1 MRSKTKYFIIA
12 LLFALIAFTGVGVSK
27 WNIHIQQQFNDPFK
41 AVDHVTAAPIIG
53 RYIRIQNAETE
64 DVLPGAD
71 LTYNGNPY
79 TVTVTNNGNSGETN
93 ASTWTEWQD
102 TGLTFTYSYTGTTAG
117 GANYSSENAPKD
129 AGTYTCKITAVA
141 GTGSDAS
148 AKTAAKE
155 LNIYTA
161 SDGSNYAAEISFVV
175 KQKEG
180 AITGNIT
187 SSDKPSAANLSTFT
201 QKVAPLAETTGTTRA
216 TDPVSIY
223 FEPTISEADKLSA
236 LFVPQKDG
244 NNLPYYDAKY
254 NGATKQL
261 TLDARFETGVVVAAD
276 VDTTGIEFE
285 FKDADGKAL
294 TDLTNASNDKIY
306 TATAKSTN
314 PNYKVINYEFR
325 FKIVQ
330 RIITV
335 TIATDHTS
343 VYGDPIQDYNYTGSD
358 LASGDDIKDIVSI
371 TVKNASG
378 EVVTLSETSNA
389 GTYTM
394 QGAQRN
400 DNQTAKNYSVT
411 TITEGRYEITKRPLK
426 VTIDNATSVY
436 GDPIAALT
444 CTGDNL
450 VNSDDIYD
458 IVSLSTT
465 AKATS
470 NVGPYNIEGVQLTS
484 AVANNYEVTFANNGT
499 YTITKRPITV
509 KIDDKS
515 SIYGNDIETLT
526 CSTNPQDNVAINDGL
541 NNIVSLSTEA
551 SATAACGTYPIT
563 GTQLTNGVALNY
575 TVTFENGT
583 YAITKRTISLTYE
596 KDTFTY
602 TGNVQHPT
610 VELNNKASHDTLEK
624 VISVAY
630 NGGTDVGSYKATI
643 TLTDTTNYQ
652 WAEGTATEIPFTITP
667 ADITATVSPYT
678 GTYDNAEHPIA
689 TVNSTTVGGQTATI
703 KYTLDGTEY
712 NSAPNIKDA
721 GSYTF
726 TVTITAPNH
735 NEWTGSYTAT
745 IQKIKLAKPTRGSNA
760 QFTFNG
766 EPITYYPDG
775 FDSATMNITGNTQ
788 TNRGRHSTVTTLKDP
803 DNYEWSD
810 GTNGSVTIPFTID
823 YLTFNPTKTEKTFT
837 YNGSNQYND
846 ILTNGV
852 KDGQNNDEYYSKYLN
867 VAVEKGGTTV
877 TDCIDAGDYTFV
889 FTLKDSNNTTF
900 FGSDTEVRLTFTIS
914 KATIDLN
921 GFSPVWECFDGDSKV
936 SFTGTPPTAS
946 HTGNELRV
954 EISNLNTISLPT
966 GITGVDVT
974 TLITIN
980 YTGNTGNSE
989 GDYTANA
996 TISPAD
1002 ANNYTVINMPAG
1014 GYTLDWKISTIITVT
1029 VPTNGNSYTY
1039 TGENQYDAILRD
1051 FGFDDATMNVTV
1063 TGKDNATVT
1072 ECVNAGTY
1080 TFTFTLPNT
1089 TDYVWSDGSTAPIE
1103 RTATISPADITAT
1116 VTPYT
1121 ETYDGQAHDI
1131 ATVTNVVTVGGQTA
1145 TITYTLEGATPTNSV
1160 PQITNAGSY
1169 NFTVT
1174 ISAPNHNDLTVTDT
1188 ATIGKIQL
1196 EKTTADTTEFI
1207 YNGAPQTYNPTN
1219 FDSATMTISGHE
1231 QTNADTYTVTVSIT
1245 DKNNYVWKD
1254 GKDTDVTFEFEIKAK
1269 AITVT
1274 WSTTPLTYKG
1284 TNQIPEYTLSD
1295 TLCGSDTLTTTVEQG
1310 NAVVTSYA
1318 NAGSYS
1324 VTLSA
1329 TSNYTL
1335 TNPTTNFTIN
1345 PKTLTITNTIIEL
1358 GYNEVTTNGAVSR
1371 AWKDVETT
1379 LRKKITLDGVV
1390 GSDNVTVITKTL
1402 TNGDITYNYNGATS
1416 YTATYPNN
1424 YNNTSVTSNFVGST
1438 YQATSLALINNDNNN
1453 YVLAENS
1460 TYYLKYKTV
1469 WHQASGNID
1478 AYDNSTLYT
1487 IEDALN
1493 AHSSGTIIVELNTS
1507 FTGVEIAK
1515 AMGYLDDSGN
1525 PKDNYYNVRCTLLVP
1540 YAATANIKE
1549 GDKNIFSNAKESGGS
1564 YNTGSISDAN
1574 DRACTTATTA
1584 KTTAPNRNGGYSAL
1598 VIPGNL
1604 NINVTGTLTVNAAI
1618 VMTTSASSYV
1628 CGSYYGEMIV
1638 NSNAKITIESG
1649 ATFNCIGFS
1658 RGSGSIVAN
1667 SNSKVN
1673 EPLSLTGYKG
1683 HDATLAMSDLTFPIN
1698 QFTLANLSCKVTLKN
1713 GANYY
1718 GKGYLHVHL
1727 GSGSTAIDLYIVKT
1741 VNLLGTTSSFFVQ
1754 LDSGEFAKSI
1764 DESTGKINFDING
1777 NVSINNMNI
1786 YNEKVPLYGRINIS
1800 TEGRQIPLAG
1810 HFKFDV
1816 QSGTMTIPSGVE
1828 LKFLPGAE
1836 LTVNADAN
1844 LVVNGGIYSYGGNN
1858 VTFPDGYSQFKDGNK
1873 AYPVTATANCYR
1885 IAPTLDYTA
1894 TKPATF
1900 TIEGTATFNNGSTFG
1915 VEISGLLGGKLV
1927 INTSNVSGT
1936 VVEDNTVGSTANMY
1950 NVTLPSRGLNED
1962 SSLTPLKQGE
1972 WSYSDGKWVGNY
1984 YQIIYNANGDS
1995 NAAPAYL
2002 SGEFSDVYAPAP
2014 ITSST
2019 ITTPNPTRIYHNFT
2033 GWYYDAECTQKVGEA
2048 EHATPG
2054 AGDVINVYAGWSPIV
2069 YTVHFE
2075 VDRAGYS
2082 DEELGMPSGV
2092 TYSYGTTC
2100 VLPQPNF
2107 NIVGLEF
2114 SGWTIKS
2121 DYTGDISE
2129 ITTDNIASLNITG
2142 ATITLYGLFKQ
2153 EDLITVRFNRN
2164 ANLYATEVEAQHK
2177 LNSLYTGDELA
2188 TVSSQVGGTVSLN
2201 NATSVL
2207 QGIDD
2212 NQHEYYFNGWN
2223 TKADGS
2229 GKTFTDTTVI
2239 EESDLTDGSLTLYA
2253 QWAQKAMIH
2262 AECFK
2267 DPKNVLSTVEIKLT
2281 PEGETTITIPSNEP
2295 ATVAYYYYRPDTKIG
2310 YVLRNDGARVSSG
2323 NRKITGTRN
2332 NEGDIAKTDFGK
2344 DEGSFYMPAAGGKPV
2359 YIRVDAN
2366 GSCVTP
2372 DTLVTLA
2379 DGTQKRIDQVTS
2391 SDYLM
2396 VWNFFEGKYEAVPA
2410 AIIFNHG
2417 YGYNTQIRL
2426 TFEDGTVVKVL
2437 NTHQFFNVE
2446 ENAFADIT
2454 AETVASY
2461 VGKHFVQRN
2470 GNSYRNVKLV
2480 SYEITEEY
2488 VEAYGIISALHY
2500 NIFVENMLS
2509 ADIMPADRPLFYY
2522 FAYGNDM
2529 KFDQAQMQADI
2540 EKYGLYTYED
2550 FADYLTYEQFV
2561 AFNVQ
2566 YMKISVGRG
2575 DYTYQGILDLIEYY
2589 LAGASNSDNSSDTG
2603 QNTSTDTSSEN
2614 SGEVPIPPDGAC
2626 DNALP
2631 PTNTAT
2637 GSTDEDSSDDKNGT
2651 GGTK

>member
-41 AVDHVTAAPIIG
+41 AVDHVTADPIIG

-79 TVTVTNNGNSGETN
+79 TVAVTNAGNSGETN

-102 TGLTFTYSYTGTTAG
+102 AGLTFTYSYTGTTAG
-117 GANYSSENAPKD
+117 GSNYSSKNAPKD

-141 GTGSDAS
+141 GGSDAS

-187 SSDKPSAANLSTFT
+187 SGDKPSAANLSTFA

-216 TDPVSIY
+216 TDPLSIY

-314 PNYKVINYEFR
+314 PNYKVTNYEFR

-335 TIATDHTS
+335 KIATDHTS

-436 GDPIAALT
+436 GDPIATLT
-444 CTGDNL
+444 CKGDNL

-470 NVGPYNIEGVQLTS
+470 NVGSYNIEGVQLTS
-484 AVANNYEVTFANNGT
+484 GVANNYEVTFANNGT

-526 CSTNPQDNVAINDGL
+526 CSTNPQDNVAINDEL

-1029 VPTNGNSYTY
+1029 VPTFTMPAEGLVYNGGNRYDDIISAFNGTYDSTKMTLEITKGGTTVGNVDEKPNCTNAGDYVFKFTINTKQYVWDTESIPSGAVISADGTTASVTVNIAKATISFTPVWGCFENGTEVTFTDNTVTY
-1039 TGENQYDAILRD
+1039 TGNAFTVQLKGLDTEKLNVEYRNNVQTNANTDGGKYTSTATVSPIDTDNYQITGNASCTIEWTISKKSVTLTWTNVDNRTYDDTIKNPTATYTDVNGNTVNANVSFKKDNTAATEVKNAGNYTATASISDNNYVISGEAMKTFTINKLSVYLSSGVIEKSYGETATLSIADICGYFRD
-1051 FGFDDATMNVTV
+1051 HSNTV
-1063 TGKDNATVT
+1063 NNATVANL
-1072 ECVNAGTY
+1072 VNSK
-1080 TFTFTLPNT
+1080 FT
-1089 TDYVWSDGSTAPIE
+1089 
-1103 RTATISPADITAT
+1103 ITAT
-1116 VTPYT
+1116 VKNYT
-1121 ETYDGQAHDI
+1121 SDVTKNDDLGLFSYTIDNNSSATY
-1131 ATVTNVVTVGGQTA
+1131 N
-1145 TITYTLEGATPTNSV
+1145 N
-1160 PQITNAGSY
+1160 
-1169 NFTVT
+1169 TVT
-1174 ISAPNHNDLTVTDT
+1174 I
-1188 ATIGKIQL
+1188 
-1196 EKTTADTTEFI
+1196 
-1207 YNGAPQTYNPTN
+1207 
-1219 FDSATMTISGHE
+1219 
-1231 QTNADTYTVTVSIT
+1231 
-1245 DKNNYVWKD
+1245 
-1254 GKDTDVTFEFEIKAK
+1254 
-1269 AITVT
+1269 
-1274 WSTTPLTYKG
+1274 
-1284 TNQIPEYTLSD
+1284 
-1295 TLCGSDTLTTTVEQG
+1295 
-1310 NAVVTSYA
+1310 
-1318 NAGSYS
+1318 
-1324 VTLSA
+1324 
-1329 TSNYTL
+1329 
-1335 TNPTTNFTIN
+1335 
-1345 PKTLTITNTIIEL
+1345 
-1358 GYNEVTTNGAVSR
+1358 
-1371 AWKDVETT
+1371 
-1379 LRKKITLDGVV
+1379 
-1390 GSDNVTVITKTL
+1390 TK
-1402 TNGDITYNYNGATS
+1402 
-1416 YTATYPNN
+1416 
-1424 YNNTSVTSNFVGST
+1424 GST
-1438 YQATSLALINNDNNN
+1438 YLVTISVTNNSPSNMSYDLNDTANGK
-1453 YVLAENS
+1453 L
-1460 TYYLKYKTV
+1460 YYKYKTV
-1469 WHQASGNID
+1469 KID
-1478 AYDNSTLYT
+1478 DVNSTTYYT
-1487 IEDALN
+1487 IEDAIS
-1493 AHSSGTIIVELNTS
+1493 ASGT
-1507 FTGVEIAK
+1507 
-1515 AMGYLDDSGN
+1515 
-1525 PKDNYYNVRCTLLVP
+1525 
-1540 YAATANIKE
+1540 
-1549 GDKNIFSNAKESGGS
+1549 NIFLESDS
-1564 YNTGSISDAN
+1564 
-1574 DRACTTATTA
+1574 
-1584 KTTAPNRNGGYSAL
+1584 
-1598 VIPGNL
+1598 
-1604 NINVTGTLTVNAAI
+1604 
-1618 VMTTSASSYV
+1618 TSASSYV
-1628 CGSYYGEMIV
+1628 VTAFSNVGCYSSTTFNCNKNITVPYAKGTTASSTQQKAGATNVGSVLIIQKGISLNLTSKTLDIQAIVAFIGSETCTTRARGVVMNHGTITANGSTITAYGYLKGSGTIELTNNSTVNDLFHIYDFKGGGNTLGIVGAYFMFGAVDIPRHNYFPINAYSVHNVSCKTKVNAGSYYKAHYEFEM
-1638 NSNAKITIESG
+1638 G
-1649 ATFNCIGFS
+1649 GDWF
-1658 RGSGSIVAN
+1658 
-1667 SNSKVN
+1667 
-1673 EPLSLTGYKG
+1673 TG
-1683 HDATLAMSDLTFPIN
+1683 
-1698 QFTLANLSCKVTLKN
+1698 
-1713 GANYY
+1713 
-1718 GKGYLHVHL
+1718 
-1727 GSGSTAIDLYIVKT
+1727 
-1741 VNLLGTTSSFFVQ
+1741 
-1754 LDSGEFAKSI
+1754 
-1764 DESTGKINFDING
+1764 
-1777 NVSINNMNI
+1777 
-1786 YNEKVPLYGRINIS
+1786 
-1800 TEGRQIPLAG
+1800 
-1810 HFKFDV
+1810 DV
-1816 QSGTMTIPSGVE
+1816 
-1828 LKFLPGAE
+1828 
-1836 LTVNADAN
+1836 
-1844 LVVNGGIYSYGGNN
+1844 
-1858 VTFPDGYSQFKDGNK
+1858 
-1873 AYPVTATANCYR
+1873 
-1885 IAPTLDYTA
+1885 
-1894 TKPATF
+1894 
-1900 TIEGTATFNNGSTFG
+1900 
-1915 VEISGLLGGKLV
+1915 
-1927 INTSNVSGT
+1927 T
-1936 VVEDNTVGSTANMY
+1936 VVGKES
-1950 NVTLPSRGLNED
+1950 D
-1962 SSLTPLKQGE
+1962 SSCLFKLSSGYIEK
-1972 WSYSDGKWVGNY
+1972 S
-1984 YQIIYNANGDS
+1984 
-1995 NAAPAYL
+1995 AAPAN
-2002 SGEFSDVYAPAP
+2002 SWATNPTAREQMN
-2014 ITSST
+2014 T
-2019 ITTPNPTRIYHNFT
+2019 ITGSNQKMGQKEKINIY
-2033 GWYYDAECTQKVGEA
+2033 GSV
-2048 EHATPG
+2048 
-2054 AGDVINVYAGWSPIV
+2054 
-2069 YTVHFE
+2069 
-2075 VDRAGYS
+2075 VDGIIKITAK
-2082 DEELGMPSGV
+2082 
-2092 TYSYGTTC
+2092 
-2100 VLPQPNF
+2100 
-2107 NIVGLEF
+2107 
-2114 SGWTIKS
+2114 IKS
-2121 DYTGDISE
+2121 IIDVEIQTNTEKLLPIPYMDIV
-2129 ITTDNIASLNITG
+2129 IGNDN
-2142 ATITLYGLFKQ
+2142 
-2153 EDLITVRFNRN
+2153 
-2164 ANLYATEVEAQHK
+2164 
-2177 LNSLYTGDELA
+2177 
-2188 TVSSQVGGTVSLN
+2188 
-2201 NATSVL
+2201 
-2207 QGIDD
+2207 
-2212 NQHEYYFNGWN
+2212 NGN
-2223 TKADGS
+2223 K
-2229 GKTFTDTTVI
+2229 
-2239 EESDLTDGSLTLYA
+2239 GSLTLQNSSYKFMPGSSITVEKGTTLKTESGVQVVFYSVEECTKLETTSYYQNTSRPEGKAPVVTPGTYPYAYMNKYCVDKIDAYLKVGGTATLKGRTSGTILADKDSTTASLTITNNTTDITVLDQFKAAETKLSVAGIIETSFYYAAVTTRQSSTVIAMRANGLIWMSASTPTTNSNFSTGTYKSDGAHWYKTGNYNITYDPKGGSVNTSGYA
-2253 QWAQKAMIH
+2253 QSGEYGKVIGALPYPSRTGYTFNYWAYNGKEVTATDKFYFVEGNALTLTAVWTAIEYDVSFDTDHVGSNPTSIKVPYDGKYYEHGVTAPTVPTGYVFNGWYTAKDGGNIIDENTIFQSTQPVTLYAHWSVKVTIYNNVTDNETPREEITPRY
-2262 AECFK
+2262 AEVQTLVAPTHTGYVFDGWSLNK
-2267 DPKNVLSTVEIKLT
+2267 NGERLQDTYPLTSPTTLYARWEAVTNLVTITFNHNYGGSPTIETNELNAGSAITKEVSRPGYTFLGWFDAPEGGNKVTEVPDVATTLYAHWQANTYTVSFNTDGVGTAPPSITVTFDDTYGVTAPTVPTGYVFDGWYTAQTGGTLIEAATTVSTASNIMLYARWKVIVTLDANGGSSVDPLVIPRGSSLGDNYSKLDEIKPTREHYKFDGWTRTKDSDDYVVAAENDPITEPLT
-2281 PEGETTITIPSNEP
+2281 LYAHWTLKSYTIKFVSQEHLSHKSSITKNSGETISFSDTNIVNFDTASVDYNIEEKQQYFTGWKCTINGQTHTYGTNDTCTLPDISPYTEGETTITFTAVWANK
-2295 ATVAYYYYRPDTKIG
+2295 ATVQITMKSQYGHGLLSG
-2310 YVLRNDGARVSSG
+2310 YQTAECNFKYKKEDNSFGTEYCKYKYKVLGSSEGKEKWTFYLNPEQTFTIEPKNDSTINTPA
-2323 NRKITGTRN
+2323 N
-2332 NEGDIAKTDFGK
+2332 N
-2344 DEGSFYMPAAGGKPV
+2344 
-2359 YIRVDAN
+2359 
-2366 GSCVTP
+2366 VTP
-2372 DTLVTLA
+2372 VAGQTHSYT
-2379 DGTQKRIDQVTS
+2379 VTS
-2391 SDYLM
+2391 
-2396 VWNFFEGKYEAVPA
+2396 K
-2410 AIIFNHG
+2410 
-2417 YGYNTQIRL
+2417 
-2426 TFEDGTVVKVL
+2426 K
-2437 NTHQFFNVE
+2437 
-2446 ENAFADIT
+2446 
-2454 AETVASY
+2454 
-2461 VGKHFVQRN
+2461 
-2470 GNSYRNVKLV
+2470 
-2480 SYEITEEY
+2480 
-2488 VEAYGIISALHY
+2488 
-2500 NIFVENMLS
+2500 
-2509 ADIMPADRPLFYY
+2509 
-2522 FAYGNDM
+2522 
-2529 KFDQAQMQADI
+2529 
-2540 EKYGLYTYED
+2540 
-2550 FADYLTYEQFV
+2550 
-2561 AFNVQ
+2561 
-2566 YMKISVGRG
+2566 
-2575 DYTYQGILDLIEYY
+2575 
-2589 LAGASNSDNSSDTG
+2589 
-2603 QNTSTDTSSEN
+2603 
-2614 SGEVPIPPDGAC
+2614 
-2626 DNALP
+2626 
-2631 PTNTAT
+2631 
-2637 GSTDEDSSDDKNGT
+2637 
-2651 GGTK
+2651 